1 MKGISSLWR
10 QNRKENK
17 GPSPFSSP
25 LAISVTSPLAARRSS
40 LDERRR
46 PAAGFREEDPLL
58 EDEASQ
64 SSHGDQD
71 LDGAVPASAVVEE
84 DGEDEDHEGS
94 PLLPIFSAAHLGE

>member
-10 QNRKENK
+10 HDRKENK
-17 GPSPFSSP
+17 ESSPFSSP
-25 LAISVTSPLAARRSS
+25 LAISVISPLAARRSS

-58 EDEASQ
+58 GDEDSQ
-64 SSHGDQD
+64 RSDGDQD
-71 LDGAVPASAVVEE
+71 LTAGVEE
-84 DGEDEDHEGS
+84 GGEDEDHQGS